1 MVTRAPTKPAIAV
14 TKKPVAKAVVKKTA
28 PVKLVAKAP
37 AKTLKAPKA
46 PITAKK
52 TVTPKKVAPKKV
64 APAKTVAA
72 PAKKTAIS
80 APVLQVPKTV
90 ATPMSPVKPVTEP
103 KVKAKKAKL
112 VRDSFTM
119 PEDEYQVLSDVKKA
133 CLKAGL
139 AVKKS
144 ELLRI
149 GVALI
154 KNLDNAKLKAAI
166 ASLPLVKAGRP
177 KKEK

>member
-1 MVTRAPTKPAIAV
+1 
-14 TKKPVAKAVVKKTA
+14 
-28 PVKLVAKAP
+28 
-37 AKTLKAPKA
+37 
-46 PITAKK
+46 
-52 TVTPKKVAPKKV
+52 
-64 APAKTVAA
+64 
-72 PAKKTAIS
+72 
-80 APVLQVPKTV
+80 
-90 ATPMSPVKPVTEP
+90 MSPVKPVTEP

>member
-1 MVTRAPTKPAIAV
+1 MVTRASTKPATAL
-14 TKKPVAKAVVKKTA
+14 TKKPPVKASVKKAVATKPAAKAPLKVSKAPVVAKKPAAAKKVTSAKAVTA
-28 PVKLVAKAP
+28 
-37 AKTLKAPKA
+37 
-46 PITAKK
+46 
-52 TVTPKKVAPKKV
+52 APKKSAV
-64 APAKTVAA
+64 SAPE
-72 PAKKTAIS
+72 
-80 APVLQVPKTV
+80 PVLQAPKTS
-90 ATPMSPVKPVTEP
+90 ATPVSPAKPAIEP
-103 KVKAKKAKL
+103 KVKARKAKL

-154 KNLDNAKLKAAI
+154 KQLDNAKLKAAI

>member
-1 MVTRAPTKPAIAV
+1 MVTRTPAKPTVAAPKKPVVKAPVQKAKPAAKVAAV
-14 TKKPVAKAVVKKTA
+14 APKKPVAVKK
-28 PVKLVAKAP
+28 PVVAK
-37 AKTLKAPKA
+37 K
-46 PITAKK
+46 
-52 TVTPKKVAPKKV
+52 
-64 APAKTVAA
+64 AA
-72 PAKKTAIS
+72 PAKASVAPAPKSAASATTSPAAKAIA
-80 APVLQVPKTV
+80 APTV
-90 ATPMSPVKPVTEP
+90 IRAKPVPEP
-103 KVKAKKAKL
+103 KLKAKKAKL

-154 KNLDNAKLKAAI
+154 KDLDNAKLKAAI
-166 ASLPLVKAGRP
+166 ANLPLVKAGRP
-177 KKEK
+177 KKDK

>member
-1 MVTRAPTKPAIAV
+1 MVTRTPTKPAVAA
-14 TKKPVAKAVVKKTA
+14 TKKPVAATSVRKTRTAAKPAVKA
-28 PVKLVAKAP
+28 AP
-37 AKTLKAPKA
+37 AAPKKPVAAKKVSAAKPITAAPKA
-46 PITAKK
+46 API
-52 TVTPKKVAPKKV
+52 AP
-64 APAKTVAA
+64 TVA
-72 PAKKTAIS
+72 
-80 APVLQVPKTV
+80 VPKV
-90 ATPMSPVKPVTEP
+90 IAKPVISVKPAVEQ
-103 KVKAKKAKL
+103 KVKVKKPKL

-144 ELLRI
+144 ELLRV

-154 KNLDNAKLKAAI
+154 RDLDNAKLKAVI

-177 KKEK
+177 QKDK

>member
-1 MVTRAPTKPAIAV
+1 MVTKTPVKPTVAAPKKPVVKAPAPKAKPAAKV
-14 TKKPVAKAVVKKTA
+14 AATAPKKPVA
-28 PVKLVAKAP
+28 
-37 AKTLKAPKA
+37 
-46 PITAKK
+46 AKK
-52 TVTPKKVAPKKV
+52 TVVAKKPVAAKKVT
-64 APAKTVAA
+64 PAKTAAAPASKSVARATTAPAPKAVAA
-72 PAKKTAIS
+72 P
-80 APVLQVPKTV
+80 TV
-90 ATPMSPVKPVTEP
+90 IRAKPVPEP
-103 KVKAKKAKL
+103 KLKAKKAKL

-119 PEDEYQVLSDVKKA
+119 PEDEYQVLNDVKKA

-154 KNLDNAKLKAAI
+154 KGLDNAKLKAAI

-177 KKEK
+177 KKDK

>member
-1 MVTRAPTKPAIAV
+1 MATRAPVDAVPAS
-14 TKKPVAKAVVKKTA
+14 TKKPVAKAK
-28 PVKLVAKAP
+28 AKVNA
-37 AKTLKAPKA
+37 
-46 PITAKK
+46 
-52 TVTPKKVAPKKV
+52 KKVAPPKTVVNATATAPPATKKARVAKKV
-64 APAKTVAA
+64 APANT
-72 PAKKTAIS
+72 PATAKQPILS
-80 APVLQVPKTV
+80 APLAELSKAVPKALPNAV
-90 ATPMSPVKPVTEP
+90 SAVKPIAAT
-103 KVKAKKAKL
+103 KAKPKKAKL

-149 GVALI
+149 GVSLI
-154 KNLDNAKLKAAI
+154 KGLDNAKLKAAI

-177 KKEK
+177 KKDK